1 MRTYDVFVSFRGED
15 TPNNFT
21 GFLFNALRKK
31 GIDAFRD
38 DTDIKKG
45 ESIAPELLQAIEGS
59 RIFVVVFSKSYASS
73 TWCLCELAKIC
84 KYIDTSERHVL
95 PVFYDV
101 DPSEVGKQSGYYEKA
116 FAEHEETFGED
127 KEKIEEVPGWR
138 EALTRVTNLSGWDIG
153 NKPQYAKVEEIVKK
167 ITNILGLKFSSL
179 PNALLVGMKSPVEE
193 LTKLL
198 RFESV
203 NDVQLVGISG
213 IGGIGKT
220 TLARALYK
228 RITHQYNFRCFID
241 DVEQLKLFIGSR
253 ETLLHECLGGG
264 SIIIIISRDKQILW
278 TCDVYHVNPLNDN
291 EAVQLFYKN
300 AFRANYIMSDYK
312 ELTHDVLFNAQGHP
326 LAIEVL
332 GSSLFGQNQHAKE
345 ILDFGGFCFEY
356 GLGILIDKS
365 LITIH
370 EGVIRMHDLLKDL
383 DRCIVREKS
392 PKEPIK

>member
-1 MRTYDVFVSFRGED
+1 MASNSIIQCIPSSSHVMRTYDVFVSFRGED

-241 DVEQLKLFIGSR
+241 DMYCSRKITQGANKVE
-253 ETLLHECLGGG
+253 
-264 SIIIIISRDKQILW
+264 
-278 TCDVYHVNPLNDN
+278 
-291 EAVQLFYKN
+291 
-300 AFRANYIMSDYK
+300 
-312 ELTHDVLFNAQGHP
+312 
-326 LAIEVL
+326 
-332 GSSLFGQNQHAKE
+332 
-345 ILDFGGFCFEY
+345 
-356 GLGILIDKS
+356 
-365 LITIH
+365 
-370 EGVIRMHDLLKDL
+370 
-383 DRCIVREKS
+383 
-392 PKEPIK
+392 